1 MAALEVNADKDFSA
15 CTGISVFM
23 VPVGFTII
31 IHSLPKI
38 RRQRDFVFQR
48 RLLGHIKFSEI
59 TVFCYFNKGFSLV

>member
-15 CTGISVFM
+15 CTGVSVFM

-38 RRQRDFVFQR
+38 RRQRDFVFQYEAF
-48 RLLGHIKFSEI
+48 GTYK
-59 TVFCYFNKGFSLV
+59 VQ